1 MLKSRIES
9 FLSYIN
15 GKNLLIIT
23 HHPTDL
29 DGFVSSISLKFFLEI
44 FLENQEISL
53 YFSELSKFTR
63 DYLSNF
69 KKLYPNFKLNYLDQI
84 KASNFNTIIIMD
96 TNNLDQI
103 EDFNKLESSAPF
115 IFIDHHLNLNK
126 QYKGNLESLNIIFEN
141 FSSTAEI
148 ILEIFRTK
156 QVLIPSP
163 YKVLLVSAILADSG
177 FFKYGSN
184 QTIHN
189 VSYLLENGVSI
200 QEILNLLEIDS
211 DISERIAKV
220 KGLRRVE
227 LLRVGDWLIGISRVS
242 NFSGSVAT
250 NLLNI
255 GFDIGIIF
263 SKKKDE
269 TIITTRASKNICQKT
284 GLHLGKILN
293 EIKEGSGGGHNG
305 AASLNCKYNAESIL
319 QKVIEKIKKVLISK
333 SS

>member
-9 FLSYIN
+9 FLSYIK
-15 GKNLLIIT
+15 GKKLLIIT

-29 DGFVSSISLKFFLEI
+29 DGFLSSISLKFFLEI
-44 FLENQEISL
+44 FFENQEISL
-53 YFSELSKFTR
+53 YFSELSKFTK
-63 DYLSNF
+63 DYIKNF
-69 KKLYPNFKLNYLDQI
+69 KKLYPDFELNYTNQI
-84 KASNFNTIIIMD
+84 NTSNFNTILIVD

-103 EDFNKLESSAPF
+103 EDYNKLESSAPF
-115 IFIDHHLNLNK
+115 IFIDHHLNLKK
-126 QYKGNLESLNIIFEN
+126 QYNGNLESLNIIFEN

-148 ILEIFRTK
+148 ILEIFRIK
-156 QVLIPSP
+156 EVLIPSP
-163 YKVLLVSAILADSG
+163 YKVFLASAILADSG
-177 FFKYGSN
+177 FFKYGTN

-189 VSYLLENGVSI
+189 VSYLLENDVSF
-200 QEILNLLEIDS
+200 QETLNLMETDS
-211 DISERIAKV
+211 DISERIAKI
-220 KGLRRVE
+220 KGLKRVE

-250 NLLNI
+250 NLINL

-269 TIITTRASKNICQKT
+269 TIITTRASKIVCQKT
-284 GLHLGKILN
+284 GLHLGKILF
-293 EIKEGSGGGHNG
+293 EINEGSAGGHNG

-319 QKVIEKIKKVLISK
+319 LKVIEKIKKVLISK